1 VLSIRTGFRTRCKG
15 ASGDSGEAS
24 SAATSHGGGGTAA
37 GSGLAHWRAGGR
49 ALSDQCGRGVAPC
62 AALTSW
68 IPSSAG
74 LGTNTFGLTGAM
86 PRRNSP
92 RGAGAAALAVDC
104 QGGTGGYQ
112 TTPPCTSMDAGGR
125 SGRALETGGGCIRQ
139 RRVHRGFRTPGPGYT
154 SASWVGIGAQPASG
168 PWGISA
174 P

>member
-1 VLSIRTGFRTRCKG
+1 VLQMWSGFRTRCKG
-15 ASGDSGEAS
+15 ASGDSDEAS

-74 LGTNTFGLTGAM
+74 LGTSTFGLAGAV
-86 PRRNSP
+86 PRRSSP
-92 RGAGAAALAVDC
+92 RGSGAAALAVDS

-112 TTPPCTSMDAGGR
+112 TTQPCASMDAGGR
-125 SGRALETGGGCIRQ
+125 GRGSLETGGGWIRQ
-139 RRVHRGFRTPGPGYT
+139 RRVHRGHGASDPGYPG
-154 SASWVGIGAQPASG
+154 ASWMGLGAQPVSG
-168 PWGISA
+168 PWGLSG